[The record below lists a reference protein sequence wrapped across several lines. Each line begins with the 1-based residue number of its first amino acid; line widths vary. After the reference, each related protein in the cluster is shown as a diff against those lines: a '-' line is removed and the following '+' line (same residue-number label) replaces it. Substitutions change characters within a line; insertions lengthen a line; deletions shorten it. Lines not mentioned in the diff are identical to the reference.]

1 MILTKSFVQV
11 TIGGCECGRSY
22 LWINVLIVFI
32 IISAFRTKN
41 IWLCPKVNVLWLQW
55 LCQSLPLF
63 VLITFLGLMWT
74 PLDFPPSFVY
84 SISCIFIGALATRT
98 CCYNLL
104 IICNVILCWLFYQ
117 FPVTLGSSSCQFV
130 LLTVSNKGFQDL
142 EDLYAFKQWTYSHP
156 LHCLYDNILSKAMD
170 NLVVMRV
177 NY

>member
-1 MILTKSFVQV
+1 MVIQLLFCKGILKNFWNDPYKKSCYVQV
-11 TIGGCECGRSY
+11 TIGGRESGRSY

-41 IWLCPKVNVLWLQW
+41 LWLCPKVNVLWLQW

-63 VLITFLGLMWT
+63 VLVTFLGLMWT
-74 PLDFPPSFVY
+74 PLDFPPCFVY

-117 FPVTLGSSSCQFV
+117 FPVSTWKLLMSVCPFDCFQYGISRFRRFV
-130 LLTVSNKGFQDL
+130 CIKAVDL
-142 EDLYAFKQWTYSHP
+142 
-156 LHCLYDNILSKAMD
+156 
-170 NLVVMRV
+170 
-177 NY
+177 